1 MNQATGKFN
10 DSFIVWNLLYSS
22 DEFDCPEVCSVM
34 SARMADR
41 PPSYQHSQHHFQR
54 YFKLANQNFA
64 NVKVARLLSDKRFA
78 RQTVAGFT
86 FKHLFSAQQFA

>member
-1 MNQATGKFN
+1 VNQATGKFN
-10 DSFIVWNLLYSS
+10 DFFSVYNLFYLS

-54 YFKLANQNFA
+54 YFKIGNQNLA
-64 NVKVARLLSDKRFA
+64 NVKVPRLLSDKRFA
-78 RQTVAGFT
+78 WQTVAGFA
-86 FKHLFSAQQFA
+86 FKHLFSALQFA